1 MSYSQNNLFELKA
14 TKNTKEHASPRQ
26 VVAVVTLPKQ
36 EPVQHAQIVDEKMHE
51 STSIPSSAQNMT
63 NNNLNNSAHPDQ
75 SSAQLIAAPAI
86 ERTGI
91 VEEAGPPIG
100 YARKFLSANM
110 FNLKA

>member
-1 MSYSQNNLFELKA
+1 
-14 TKNTKEHASPRQ
+14 
-26 VVAVVTLPKQ
+26 
-36 EPVQHAQIVDEKMHE
+36 
-51 STSIPSSAQNMT
+51 MT

-86 ERTGI
+86 ERTEI
-91 VEEAGPPIG
+91 VEETGPPIG